1 MKSLLELLIG
11 SGWSTMLLLLWCLW
25 QEYRVLRYRSR
36 NLHLLR
42 MLDNLLRMRGVA
54 DEELRSIRDK
64 LEERYG

>member
-1 MKSLLELLIG
+1 M
-11 SGWSTMLLLLWCLW
+11 
-25 QEYRVLRYRSR
+25 LRYRSR